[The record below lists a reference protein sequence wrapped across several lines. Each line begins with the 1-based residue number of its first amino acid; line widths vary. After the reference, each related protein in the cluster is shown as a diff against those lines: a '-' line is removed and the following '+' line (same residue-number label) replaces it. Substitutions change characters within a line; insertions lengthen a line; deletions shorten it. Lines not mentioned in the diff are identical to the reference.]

1 MKENETGSAWLHT
14 SPLSLSLSLLF
25 LKRQCSHSLSLSLS
39 LSLSFSKTLLSSC
52 FKSSHHPLFTSF
64 FLRSL
69 PKHPFIAF
77 HFPRHLPLISSHFFS
92 CLFLGSS
99 HTMLPKVCGRLIPK
113 HADSTAFYS
122 SWKAG
127 HENLLPFN

>member
-14 SPLSLSLSLLF
+14 SPLSLSLSVC
-25 LKRQCSHSLSLSLS
+25 CSSNGYVLS

-52 FKSSHHPLFTSF
+52 FKSSHHPLFTLLPF
-64 FLRSL
+64 FYVHYQNIHSL
-69 PKHPFIAF
+69 PSN
-77 HFPRHLPLISSHFFS
+77 FPRHLPLISSHFCS

-113 HADSTAFYS
+113 HADTTAVYS

-127 HENLLPFN
+127 HENLLPFS